1 VPEIP
6 DQPEDQKR
14 DDEPMYVVV
23 QFSAGATTRFRRT
36 VYYAQGHGT
45 VEEAEELAEQRRLIA
60 KAGGRHRD
68 RYEVFELVKLGERE
82 SAYRA
87 GREDAARD
95 IEESTAEDLDLPA
108 WARPGGRPP
117 PERLQEW
124 AAYIGLRAW
133 AASIARGTDR
143 PTPRQGS
150 GVVQPVEERQP

>member
-6 DQPEDQKR
+6 NQPPKISDKMIETYEDTETWARVSGFK
-14 DDEPMYVVV
+14 
-23 QFSAGATTRFRRT
+23 
-36 VYYAQGHGT
+36 QGLKGWPLRQYQ
-45 VEEAEELAEQRRLIA
+45 VREGLAAVFAEIW
-60 KAGGRHRD
+60 
-68 RYEVFELVKLGERE
+68 E

-150 GVVQPVEERQP
+150 GVVQPVEERQPE

>member
-14 DDEPMYVVV
+14 DEEIELTSLGESVFLNAARAHADE
-23 QFSAGATTRFRRT
+23 
-36 VYYAQGHGT
+36 GT
-45 VEEAEELAEQRRLIA
+45 SKTDWRRLSQHPPFRA
-60 KAGGRHRD
+60 A
-68 RYEVFELVKLGERE
+68 VE